1 MTKISTN
8 CINLIKY
15 FEKCKLQA
23 YKPIAAEKDYTI
35 GWGHKGPDVKAGM
48 IISQKRAEELL
59 KSDLQKFENA
69 VNKYV
74 KVPITQNQFDALVSF
89 CYNTGTNSFASS
101 TLLKMLNANKFI
113 EAANEFGRWVKGDNG
128 QVLQGLVERRNREK
142 ELFLR
147 GITNFIQAKTKN
159 VKILASVLNIRAG
172 AGENY
177 KIIGSVNKNSI
188 MSVSDFSNGFYKVS
202 NKQGWICAKY
212 VQII

>member
-8 CINLIKY
+8 CINLIKQ
-15 FEKCKLQA
+15 FEGCKLQA
-23 YKPIAAEKDYTI
+23 YKPVEAEKDYTI
-35 GWGHKGPDVKAGM
+35 GFGHKGPDVKAGM
-48 IISQKRAEELL
+48 IISEEKAKELL
-59 KSDLQKFENA
+59 KFDLQKFENA

-74 KVPITQNQFDALVSF
+74 KVSITQNQFDALVSF
-89 CYNTGTNSFASS
+89 CYNTGINNFASS

-113 EAANEFGRWVKGDNG
+113 DAANQFGRWVKGDNG
-128 QVLQGLVERRNREK
+128 QILIGLVKRRNAEK

-147 GITNFIQAKTKN
+147 GTRNFIQAKTKN

-177 KIIGSVNKNSI
+177 KIIGSANKNSI
-188 MSVSDFSNGFYKVS
+188 MSVSDLSNGFYKIS
-202 NKQGWICAKY
+202 NMQGWICAKY